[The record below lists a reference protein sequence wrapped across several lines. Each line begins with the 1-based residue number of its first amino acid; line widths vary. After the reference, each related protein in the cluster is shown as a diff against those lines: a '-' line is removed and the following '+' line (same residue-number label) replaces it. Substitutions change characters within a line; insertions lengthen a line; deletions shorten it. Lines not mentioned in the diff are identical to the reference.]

1 MEITA
6 FKTSLVDAFRDKAS
20 DLINVLDHDQ
30 VALVERQ
37 LVRYAEF
44 ELMLLAS
51 KYDDTIDRAQVE
63 RDIEHVFASLAAL
76 GEVAAAKAKV
86 AIREVVWDVFKAVF
100 KIMLSFLL

>member
-6 FKTSLVDAFRDKAS
+6 FKTSLIEAFRNREGE
-20 DLINVLDHDQ
+20 LIGLLDHDQ
-30 VALVERQ
+30 VELVERQ

-44 ELMLLAS
+44 ELMLLAA

-63 RDIEHVFASLAAL
+63 RDIEHVYASLAAL

-86 AIREVVWDVFKAVF
+86 AIREIVWDVFKMVF
-100 KIMLSFLL
+100 KAMLSFLL